1 MDSLFIELR
10 RTPVFEEGGV
20 GTKRLVDAK
29 TIAPLVKRVYPEVAR
44 FGLYKDMLRFPD
56 TLAYFEEYCSL
67 NYTQSVK
74 RLAMTLC
81 KGEHANEWEV
91 IGFAN
96 NATICT
102 LAASYWCLAHAFP
115 HFHGTDD
122 DELNSS
128 IILIPKISQTSFII
142 SFGYAADAMED
153 LLYKYARNGAK
164 SAIADLRRC
173 GITAAYK
180 ESQGF
185 SLFDINLAKSFAK
198 YKEDAVF
205 AAENRINPA
214 DSFNF
219 DDPLAGLPLE
229 NE

>member
-10 RTPVFEEGGV
+10 RTPVFDDGGV
-20 GTKRLVDAK
+20 GTKRLLDAK
-29 TIAPLVKRVYPEVAR
+29 MVKPLIKRIYPEVAR
-44 FGLYKDMLRFPD
+44 FGLYKDMLKFPD
-56 TLAYFEEYCSL
+56 AFAYYEEYCSL
-67 NYTQSVK
+67 NYAQSVK
-74 RLAMTLC
+74 RLAMNLC
-81 KGEHANEWEV
+81 GGEHANEWEV

-102 LAASYWCLAHAFP
+102 LAAAYWCLAQAFP
-115 HFHGTDD
+115 YFHGAED

-128 IILIPKISQTSFII
+128 IILIPKISQTNFII
-142 SFGYAADAMED
+142 SFGYAAEGMEN
-153 LLYKYARNGAK
+153 LLYKYARTGAK

-173 GITAAYK
+173 GITATYK

-185 SLFDINLAKSFAK
+185 SLFSIDLAKSFARH
-198 YKEDAVF
+198 KEDAVF
-205 AAENRINPA
+205 AAENRINPV

-219 DDPLAGLPLE
+219 DDPLAGLPFE